1 MKRSL
6 FPLLLL
12 LLLSASVLGQPNDA
26 RKPVSNDVAKAKGEK
41 DAEAERILRERRAN
55 AQSLLISLASD
66 ADRYNDFKLRARTL
80 ARIAFTLWDADADRA
95 RALFRRAWDAAE
107 TVDQE
112 SQRKLQEEI
121 KEQQAKRGSYAVTN
135 PPSIRGEVLRLA
147 ARRDRKLG
155 EELLAKLKTEKQ
167 QEATEAADKLR
178 NLQSASE
185 AASQRLNLARQL
197 LDADV
202 ERALQFADPVLG
214 SVNQETLDFLA
225 YLREKDAAAAD
236 QRYAALLAWADGNL
250 QSDANTVS
258 LLSSYLFT
266 PHTFV
271 TFDNNGSSVNSSS
284 RNNTPPAVPAQL
296 RDAFF
301 RTAANIL
308 LRPLPPPGQDQST
321 SGVQGKYLML
331 KRLMPLFEQ
340 YAPREMTE
348 AVRTQME
355 ALTNLVSE
363 DARQRDDNTLREGIR
378 PPVNNEEREKRLLD
392 RVDRAKTADERDQIY
407 LELARM
413 FTDSEDTRAR
423 DYVAKIEDSEFRQKV
438 RAYIDASLMLNAVGR
453 KNADRVIELVRTG
466 ELTHLQKSW
475 GLSQAARLL
484 GKTDLN
490 KALSVLEDSAAE
502 ARRIET
508 SDPDRPRAF
517 IAVASALLTIDR
529 HKAWEAID
537 EVLKASNSAE
547 GFTGEDG
554 VMRTSLIAKGTSSI
568 RSTSSGEF
576 DIAPLFTELANDDFE
591 KSIELARLFEREAPR
606 AAATIAIAKTVL
618 EEKKKQQEVDS
629 RK

>member
-1 MKRSL
+1 
-6 FPLLLL
+6 
-12 LLLSASVLGQPNDA
+12 
-26 RKPVSNDVAKAKGEK
+26 
-41 DAEAERILRERRAN
+41 
-55 AQSLLISLASD
+55 
-66 ADRYNDFKLRARTL
+66 
-80 ARIAFTLWDADADRA
+80 
-95 RALFRRAWDAAE
+95 
-107 TVDQE
+107 
-112 SQRKLQEEI
+112 
-121 KEQQAKRGSYAVTN
+121 
-135 PPSIRGEVLRLA
+135 
-147 ARRDRKLG
+147 
-155 EELLAKLKTEKQ
+155 
-167 QEATEAADKLR
+167 
-178 NLQSASE
+178 
-185 AASQRLNLARQL
+185 
-197 LDADV
+197 
-202 ERALQFADPVLG
+202 
-214 SVNQETLDFLA
+214 
-225 YLREKDAAAAD
+225 
-236 QRYAALLAWADGNL
+236 
-250 QSDANTVS
+250 
-258 LLSSYLFT
+258 
-266 PHTFV
+266 
-271 TFDNNGSSVNSSS
+271 
-284 RNNTPPAVPAQL
+284 L

-392 RVDRAKTADERDQIY
+392 RADRAKTADERDQIY

-438 RAYIDASLMLNAVGR
+438 RAYIDASLMLNAVGK

-618 EEKKKQQEVDS
+618 EEKKKVAE
-629 RK
+629 R

>member
-1 MKRSL
+1 MRRLFFVSL
-6 FPLLLL
+6 LALPLL
-12 LLLSASVLGQPNDA
+12 ASSTFSQPTDA
-26 RKPVSNDVAKAKGEK
+26 RKPAPAEIAKAKDEK
-41 DAEAERILRERRAN
+41 DIEAESILLERRAN

-66 ADRYNDFKLRARTL
+66 ADRYNDQKLRARTL
-80 ARIAFTLWDADADRA
+80 ARTAFALWDADAERA
-95 RALFRRAWDAAE
+95 RALFRKAWDAAE

-112 SQRKLQEEI
+112 AQRKLQEEI

-135 PPSIRGEVLRLA
+135 PPNIRGEVLRLA

-155 EELLAKLKTEKQ
+155 EEFLAKLKIEKQ
-167 QEATEAADKLR
+167 QEATATADKLR

-185 AASQRLNLARQL
+185 AASQRLSLARQL

-214 SVNQETLDFLA
+214 SINQETLDFLA
-225 YLREKDAAAAD
+225 YLRDKDAAAAD
-236 QRYAALLAWADGNL
+236 QRYAAMLALADSNL

-271 TFDNNGSSVNSSS
+271 TFDNNGSSVSSTS
-284 RNNTPPAVPAQL
+284 RNNMPPAVPPQL
-296 RDAFF
+296 RDSFF

-308 LRPLPPPGQDQST
+308 LKPLPPPGQDQST

-378 PPVNNEEREKRLLD
+378 PPMNNDDREKRLLD
-392 RVDRAKTADERDQIY
+392 RADRAKTADERDSIY
-407 LELARM
+407 LELARI
-413 FTDSEDTRAR
+413 FTDSEDNRAR
-423 DYVAKIEDSEFRQKV
+423 DYVAKIEDSDFRQKV
-438 RAYIDASLMLNAVGR
+438 RAYIDASLMINAVSK
-453 KNADRVIELVRTG
+453 KNADRVIDLVRTG
-466 ELTHLQKSW
+466 ELTHFQKSW
-475 GLSQAARLL
+475 GLGQAARLL
-484 GKTDLN
+484 GKADRE
-490 KALSVLEDSAAE
+490 KALSVLEDSANE
-502 ARRIET
+502 ARRIDP
-508 SDPDRPRAF
+508 SDPDRPRAL
-517 IAVASALLTIDR
+517 IAVVNALLTIDR
-529 HKAWEAID
+529 QKAWEAID
-537 EVLKASNSAE
+537 DVLKAANSAE

-554 VMRTSLIAKGTSSI
+554 AMRTSLIAKGTSST
-568 RSTSSGEF
+568 RTTSSGEF
-576 DIAPLFTELANDDFE
+576 NVEPLFTELANDDFE
-591 KSIELARLFEREAPR
+591 KAIELARLFEREAPR

-618 EEKKKQQEVDS
+618 EEKKK
-629 RK
+629 K